1 MEIFKIEPEP
11 KKDEL
16 LILWHKQCL
25 QTRSGERKKLKS
37 SKREMGD
44 SKDFIKLDLE
54 RIPNLYHPPAPTG
67 RMALWCPPLGFT
79 SPHFI
84 ESPKSS
90 RRSTAPQ
97 TARSWDESPR
107 AMSPRY
113 SIPTTSRADTLLSTK
128 EACWAES
135 LRSTPAI
142 GGTSSNFLRALALPS
157 RLRPRPA
164 DSASP
169 RARREEL
176 MELLA
181 RVGNAVGSLSA
192 LDPSAPPLA
201 APGFSQTERL
211 LDRVMGRIAPP
222 PPPMVFKRPRPAL
235 LDESLSPMDITR
247 DWYFQ
252 QQELRA
258 QRRLSWTRRDR

>member
-1 MEIFKIEPEP
+1 
-11 KKDEL
+11 
-16 LILWHKQCL
+16 
-25 QTRSGERKKLKS
+25 
-37 SKREMGD
+37 
-44 SKDFIKLDLE
+44 
-54 RIPNLYHPPAPTG
+54 
-67 RMALWCPPLGFT
+67 
-79 SPHFI
+79 
-84 ESPKSS
+84 
-90 RRSTAPQ
+90 
-97 TARSWDESPR
+97 
-107 AMSPRY
+107 
-113 SIPTTSRADTLLSTK
+113 
-128 EACWAES
+128 
-135 LRSTPAI
+135 
-142 GGTSSNFLRALALPS
+142 
-157 RLRPRPA
+157 
-164 DSASP
+164 
-169 RARREEL
+169 